1 MGFQLIMQPGDVT
14 ASLTWI
20 TVNLQAKLRDLAR
33 VPGRRP
39 SEGCDSCAEAADRGR
54 VSRAANSIHLQ

>member
-33 VPGRRP
+33 VPGRLP
-39 SEGCDSCAEAADRGR
+39 SEGCDSCAEAGG
-54 VSRAANSIHLQ
+54 SRQG